1 MTSLQSFTK
10 QVPANAGY
18 YVTLTDIR
26 SRFYYNVGTDA
37 APQMSTLS
45 FTAGNQ
51 GGVSSV
57 IAAAGGMLRD
67 HGVTLLSSGRVFRK
81 VQVMCSTNQ
90 VRVGGTDGVG
100 GDVNAT
106 NTTPSYGTGFIE
118 LPGTGGY
125 SSGGA
130 NFTQVARL
138 G

>member
-1 MTSLQSFTK
+1 MTSLLSYTK
-10 QVPANAGY
+10 QIPANGGY

-26 SRFYYNVGTDA
+26 SRFYYNNGTEA
-37 APQMSTLS
+37 APQLSTVN

-57 IAAAGGMLRD
+57 IAVAGGMLRD

-90 VRVGGTDGVG
+90 VRVGGSDGVG
-100 GDVNAT
+100 GDVNASY
-106 NTTPSYGTGFIE
+106 TTPSYGTGFIE

-125 SSGGA
+125 SSGSG
-130 NFTQVARL
+130 NYTQVARL